1 MGVSFRFIHA
11 ADLHVD
17 SPFRGL
23 TEVPP
28 HVREGLGSSTFQ
40 AVRHLVEAALREAV
54 DFVVISGDLYDMAD
68 RSLRAQLSLQREWQK
83 LHAQGVRLFV
93 IHGNHDPLSGMQAN
107 LEWPS
112 SVHFFGADAVE
123 AVPVYTKEGEL
134 AAHVHGISYGSRVV
148 TANLA
153 SRYKPIADGSY
164 QIALLH
170 GTVDGHA
177 GHDPYAPCSLAE
189 LIGAGFQY
197 WALGHI
203 HQRAVLH
210 RYPHVVYAGNTQG
223 RHANETGAK
232 GCYLV
237 DVSETLETKLRF
249 LPLDTIRWE
258 TLRVTI
264 AGVQSEQA
272 LLHALEQ
279 TIASAVANNEGRS
292 LMIKLR
298 LEGRGPMHRLLTDAV
313 VITELLGA
321 LRERIGEFDVSLNS
335 VPGMQWCWVHSL
347 EAATGAE
354 LDLNAL
360 SVEDSFTGE
369 LIRSSNAAEVDEQAM
384 QQLLEEALQS
394 LSSNARIRKMVRAM
408 QTERAAGW
416 FELAKELAAGMLTE
430 ESDSQMESL
439 PEQDAGQGGERH

>member
-40 AVRHLVEAALREAV
+40 AVRHLVEAALRESV
-54 DFVVISGDLYDMAD
+54 DFAVISGDLYDMAD
-68 RSLRAQLSLQREWQK
+68 RSLRAQLALQREWQK
-83 LHAQGVRLFV
+83 LHAEGVRLFV
-93 IHGNHDPLSGMQAN
+93 IHGNHDPLSGAQAN

-112 SVHFFGADAVE
+112 SVHFFGADQVE
-123 AVPVYTKEGEL
+123 AVPVFARNGEL
-134 AAHVHGISYGSRVV
+134 AAHVHGISYGTRAV

-153 SRYKPIADGSY
+153 SRYKPAADGSY

-189 LIGAGFQY
+189 LVGAGFHY

-210 RYPHVVYAGNTQG
+210 SYPHVVYAGNTQG

-237 DVSETLETKLRF
+237 EVSDTFETKLQF

-258 TLRVTI
+258 NLHVSI
-264 AGVQSEQA
+264 AGITSEQA

-279 TIASAVANNEGRS
+279 AVTSAAAASEGRS
-292 LMIKLR
+292 LMVKLR
-298 LEGRGPMHRLLTDAV
+298 LEGRGPMHRVLTNAG
-313 VITELLGA
+313 VISELLGG
-321 LRERIGEFDVSLNS
+321 LRERVGDMDSASSYI
-335 VPGMQWCWVHSL
+335 PGAQWSWIYSL

-354 LDLNAL
+354 LDLEAL

-369 LIRSSNAAEVDEQAM
+369 LIRGSNNVQADEQAL
-384 QQLLEEALQS
+384 QQLLDEALQS
-394 LSSNARIRKMVRAM
+394 LNGNARIRKMIRVM

-416 FELAKELAAGMLTE
+416 FVQARELAAGMLTE
-430 ESDSQMESL
+430 DTDGQSGSE
-439 PEQDAGQGGERH
+439 PGQDAEQGGERK